1 MELGGSF
8 ILAEGGNDPPPR
20 PAATPAHAPKFK
32 ETRDYKG
39 DIKIKA
45 IQADLGI
52 FMHIL
57 A

>member
-1 MELGGSF
+1 MNPLS
-8 ILAEGGNDPPPR
+8 AV
-20 PAATPAHAPKFK
+20 TPAHAPKFK

-39 DIKIKA
+39 DIKIKV

-52 FMHIL
+52 FMQIL